1 MEAVEARCVQELI
14 GYYRLSGR
22 TTFTFQNYRGIR
34 LETFYRRKI
43 KFRSSGLPFF
53 LTIQDETGW
62 SETVCACVCVSVRVK
77 DLK

>member
-43 KFRSSGLPFF
+43 KFRSSRFISFF
-53 LTIQDETGW
+53 LQYRIRMEGARQ
-62 SETVCACVCVSVRVK
+62 C